1 MSWVLWLI
9 GVAIVVIVG
18 LAIFNVYDLQVVT
31 GQIRTVTDGMAKAL
45 VVGAGLIA
53 ISKFF

>member
-18 LAIFNVYDLQVVT
+18 LAIFNVYDLQAVT
-31 GQIRTVTDGMAKAL
+31 SQVRGFTDGMAKAL
-45 VVGAGLIA
+45 IVGAGLIA

>member
-18 LAIFNVYDLQVVT
+18 LAIFGVYDLQVVT
-31 GQIRTVTDGMAKAL
+31 NQIRTVSDGMAKAL
-45 VVGAGLIA
+45 IVGAGLIA

>member
-9 GVAIVVIVG
+9 GVVVAVIVG
-18 LAIFNVYDLQVVT
+18 LAIFNVYDLKVAT
-31 GQIRTVTDGMAKAL
+31 DFIRQYQDGMAKAL
-45 VVGAGLIA
+45 VVAAGLIA